1 MNERERKRERRG
13 QREKGEGK
21 ESIASLFS
29 SYQRKKADSIMD
41 MIFISKGIKPPAALQ
56 DKPEPVFS
64 AEKMNNT
71 ELSQH
76 LSQQFLSKL
85 NQLEKLQYEL
95 TKQVRTRDS

>member
-1 MNERERKRERRG
+1 
-13 QREKGEGK
+13 
-21 ESIASLFS
+21 
-29 SYQRKKADSIMD
+29 MD
-41 MIFISKGIKPPAALQ
+41 VIFISGIKPPAALQ

-95 TKQVRTRDS
+95 TKQVRIRVRLK